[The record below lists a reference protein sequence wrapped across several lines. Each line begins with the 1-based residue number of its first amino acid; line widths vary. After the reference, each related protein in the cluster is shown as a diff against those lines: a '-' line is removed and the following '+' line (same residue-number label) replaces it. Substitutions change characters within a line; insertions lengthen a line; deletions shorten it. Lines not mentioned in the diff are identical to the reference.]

1 MDPSLCLL
9 PFSEELPSPEPP
21 AGPSE
26 AEEWLQGEAEQL
38 QKELESLMGQL
49 RAQVQDNGSLSHL
62 NQEQEGSA
70 LERAGRRGY
79 SPEAG
84 WRQEC
89 YKTRNYQAIL
99 TTQKATLEGSR
110 PPICFKESDIN
121 SLFWVCLLIKALR
134 LFI

>member
-1 MDPSLCLL
+1 VDPSLCLL

-70 LERAGRRGY
+70 LERAGRRAQADPGEHAVIAPP
-79 SPEAG
+79 SAE
-84 WRQEC
+84 RSH
-89 YKTRNYQAIL
+89 KT
-99 TTQKATLEGSR
+99 KS
-110 PPICFKESDIN
+110 
-121 SLFWVCLLIKALR
+121 
-134 LFI
+134 